1 MSVTSHIL
9 GKFRRYFNSLSVAR
23 AVCLS
28 FGFAIIFGG
37 ILLYFVEAGKVT
49 LVNSIYLSASAF
61 CVTGLTPIAI
71 STLSTSG
78 QVLLLIFIK
87 AGGLGIIVFT
97 VLIGILVI
105 KGLSRNTKLHEFLYE
120 VIDSDLKKE
129 IKKSD
134 ILEQPRVFR
143 ILISIFNIAI
153 TIELIGAI
161 ILYSTLPE
169 KLPGNIQSRLFL
181 CIFTSISA
189 FNNAGFSIV
198 DDLSF
203 LTYDHT
209 SLFVIICL
217 IILGG
222 IGFPVIIF
230 IEKLLLKSLNE
241 VTSKFEVW
249 CETHL
254 MRKAIRGEEPSRIYF
269 FLTKISFWTEYRIES
284 YNRSLKGESNRAQTA
299 IILIGS
305 FVLILLGFFTIFAIE
320 YSNPKT
326 IGSLPFETKMMNSLL
341 VSVSS
346 RTAGF
351 NTFNMSGIY
360 DSSIIIIASLMFV
373 GGGPQGTA
381 GGIKITTFVI
391 LLQYLRNVI
400 NSQSKVQVFGQLV
413 SKNSVAMSIRL
424 YFLST
429 TTLVLVIF
437 VLSLI
442 NPNNK
447 QFDKII
453 FEVLSAFG
461 TVGFSLD
468 FTSKITDLEKIIY
481 SLLMYTGRIGIFT
494 VLVSI
499 TGNPVT
505 SQLGD
510 ADDGLKIQ
518 VG

>member
-1 MSVTSHIL
+1 MSITSHIL
-9 GKFRRYFNSLSVAR
+9 GNFRRYFNSLSVAR

-28 FGFAIIFGG
+28 FGFAILFGG
-37 ILLYFVEAGKVT
+37 FLLYFVEAGN
-49 LVNSIYLSASAF
+49 LSFINSIYLSASAF
-61 CVTGLTPIAI
+61 CVTGLSPIPI

-78 QVLLLIFIK
+78 QVILLIFIK

-143 ILISIFNIAI
+143 ILISIFNIAFTLEI
-153 TIELIGAI
+153 IGAL

-169 KLPGNIQSRLFL
+169 KLPENIHSRVFL

-203 LTYDHT
+203 LIYDHQ
-209 SLFVIICL
+209 SLMVIICL

-254 MRKAIRGEEPSRIYF
+254 MRKAIKGEEPSPIYF

-305 FVLILLGFFTIFAIE
+305 FVLILLGFLTIFAIE

-326 IGSLPFETKMMNSLL
+326 IGGLPFETKIMNSFL

-351 NTFNMSGIY
+351 NTFDMSGIR
-360 DSSIIIIASLMFV
+360 DASIIILSSLMFV

-429 TTLVLVIF
+429 TTLVFIIF
-437 VLSLI
+437 ILSLLHPGNDRI
-442 NPNNK
+442 E
-447 QFDKII
+447 KII
-453 FEVLSAFG
+453 FEVISAFG

-468 FTSKITDLEKIIY
+468 FTSKITDIEKIIY
-481 SLLMYTGRIGIFT
+481 IILMYTGRIGIFT